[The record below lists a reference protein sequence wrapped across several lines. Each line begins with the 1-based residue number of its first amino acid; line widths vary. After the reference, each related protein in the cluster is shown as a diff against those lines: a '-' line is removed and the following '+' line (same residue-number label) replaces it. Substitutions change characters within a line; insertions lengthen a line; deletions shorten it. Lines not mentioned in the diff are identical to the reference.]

1 MKLVLVFGTLRS
13 GLMVRNNIEVT
24 LSPARATD
32 LVSML
37 TQSSI
42 FGQERAA
49 GVLALCATSDVN
61 RASIMHA
68 HALEPLVHLLVHAS
82 QAVRE
87 PVAAALVNLA
97 ITDGDVDQ
105 AYRGWLDS
113 ASVEVTRLV
122 SFIKHGGCSE
132 NVDEENIDPSPHFHG
147 DNMKTRHNDSGD
159 LSADDAAKPQQG
171 VAVSS
176 VQMSRVPF
184 DNAGDD
190 AYANTQLGAVVE
202 QLIYDCF
209 YMRYASGLFSKF
221 GFLQSSDGKNLH
233 PRDVYAHIAD
243 ERHLAFVRR
252 LILRLLYNGE
262 AEAQG
267 QARASIFAFSVA
279 TKVAFIEDGALRPLA
294 ELLGTN
300 ICDTAIAYLAQA
312 HERTDGNNVAEVA
325 AQLRLVASDSPDV
338 SSRISSGISGV
349 ISLLETGVAPGGKE
363 AAINALW

>member
-1 MKLVLVFGTLRS
+1 MLLSGTLRS

-37 TQSSI
+37 TQSSV

-49 GVLALCATSDVN
+49 GVLALCATSDTN

-68 HALEPLVHLLVHAS
+68 HAVEPLVHLLVHSS

-105 AYRGWLDS
+105 AYRGWLDD

-132 NVDEENIDPSPHFHG
+132 NFDEENVEPSHLFHR
-147 DNMKTRHNDSGD
+147 DSTETRQNTSGE
-159 LSADDAAKPQQG
+159 LSADNPAKPHQG
-171 VAVSS
+171 MPVSS
-176 VQMSRVPF
+176 IQMSRAPF
-184 DNAGDD
+184 LDAGDD
-190 AYANTQLGAVVE
+190 AYANAQLGAVVE

-209 YMRYASGLFSKF
+209 YMRYASGLLSTS
-221 GFLQSSDGKNLH
+221 GFMQSSVDKNLH
-233 PRDVYAHIAD
+233 PRDVYAHIVD
-243 ERHLAFVRR
+243 ERHMAFVRR
-252 LILRLLYNGE
+252 LILRLLYNGD

-267 QARASIFAFSVA
+267 QARTSIFAFSVA

-300 ICDTAIAYLAQA
+300 ICDTAVAYLAQA

-338 SSRISSGISGV
+338 SSRISSGILGV
-349 ISLLETGVAPGGKE
+349 VSLLETGVAPGGKE